1 MRRGVIVTALVS
13 AASVVA
19 LPVAAT
25 AGVTWSTSFSPPP
38 RSGYEV
44 DGFAARSAVD
54 VWAVGLRPGG
64 HCQYQTLTQHWDGST
79 WTVVPSPSNTAV
91 NSVLDGV
98 TVAGTNQAWA
108 VGTVGCPAD
117 QSRTLTEHWT
127 GSRWSIVVSPNGGV
141 TGNRFSTL
149 QAVTAISPSD
159 VWAVGAQAGV
169 RNGAPVTVPLI
180 ERWNGTN
187 WSITPVPQAAVGV
200 LESVS
205 ATSASDVWAVGA
217 GQQSGQSTVALHFD
231 GSSWKLVTV
240 PTPVGTSGGLFA
252 VKALSP
258 TDAWAVGESF
268 PNAGGS
274 GTILTDRWNG
284 TSWQVVTAPP
294 VGGPGA
300 LSALSSVDA
309 APRTGVWAVGFW
321 VTAAA
326 GNSVV
331 LHWTGTAWTQE
342 TPPSASNLFRVAVLP
357 NNELFASDLGTI
369 FLGQFSGR
377 VTNPRP
383 GQRRRMFHPRALS
396 TSGSAEFNACLCRR
410 QVKRVAFDQRV
421 VGGRGVLYVR

>member
-1 MRRGVIVTALVS
+1 MRRGMAVTALVS
-13 AASVVA
+13 AAALVA
-19 LPVAAT
+19 LPIAAAASVA
-25 AGVTWSTSFSPPP
+25 WSASFSPPP

-44 DGFAARSAVD
+44 AGFAARSAVD

-64 HCQYQTLTQHWDGST
+64 RCQYQTLTQHWDGSA
-79 WTVVPSPSNTAV
+79 WTIIPSPGNTKV

-98 TVAGTNQAWA
+98 TVAGRNQAWA

-117 QSRTLTEHWT
+117 QSRTLTEHWN
-127 GSRWSIVVSPNGGV
+127 GSRWSIVASPNGGV

-159 VWAVGAQAGV
+159 VWAVGSQAGI

-180 ERWNGTN
+180 ERWNGTS
-187 WSITPVPQAAVGV
+187 WTVVPAPEAALGV

-240 PTPVGTSGGLFA
+240 PTPPGTSGGLFA

-268 PNAGGS
+268 PNAGGN
-274 GTILTDRWNG
+274 GTILTDHWNG

-300 LSALSSVDA
+300 LSGLSSVDA
-309 APRTGVWAVGFW
+309 APGTGVWAVGFW
-321 VTAAA
+321 VTGAA

-331 LHWTGTAWTQE
+331 LHWTGTAWKQQT
-342 TPPSASNLFRVAVLP
+342 TPSASNLFRVAVLP
-357 NNELFASDLGTI
+357 NNALFASDHGTI
-369 FLGQFSGR
+369 FLGE
-377 VTNPRP
+377 VP
-383 GQRRRMFHPRALS
+383 G
-396 TSGSAEFNACLCRR
+396 
-410 QVKRVAFDQRV
+410 
-421 VGGRGVLYVR
+421 